1 MPGFTQMCRYQQK
14 MTLYRAYMVLLY
26 TRFCF
31 VGESG
36 LISWKLDSQSHA
48 KLRVLFWHRHKRG
61 QQGQGLGH
69 GKGSRQNQKS
79 FMHFS
84 CPRLS
89 LMGQLGFPS
98 PKKTCCV
105 HPGGCIF
112 AARLPKTT
120 ELANLALENGS
131 NNLLTSWEWLA
142 VFLGLT
148 GVVFLMQWGQ
158 ALARAIEIGSSHV
171 GFL

>member
-1 MPGFTQMCRYQQK
+1 MCRYQQK

-69 GKGSRQNQKS
+69 GTVAGRIRSHSYTSRVQGFLWWDS
-79 FMHFS
+79 G
-84 CPRLS
+84 RLS
-89 LMGQLGFPS
+89 FTQKNMLRPSGGVHFCSKTPQNYRVGQLGIGKLG
-98 PKKTCCV
+98 PK
-105 HPGGCIF
+105 
-112 AARLPKTT
+112 
-120 ELANLALENGS
+120 
-131 NNLLTSWEWLA
+131 NLLTSWEWLA

-158 ALARAIEIGSSHV
+158 SLARAIEIGSSHV